1 MNEPQVLSP
10 TPNTPPSSLAWD
22 TMANQYTF
30 NTPLHKTGNE
40 DSAYRITNLPN
51 QEQRPYLLQNTIY
64 RSDHV
69 VKSQLQ
75 HVIHVK
81 LNPGDHVSNNATTIV
96 AKFEFLGQTVDRRFK
111 YARIKWETVYAD
123 GDDNDEDTDAPE
135 VRKVSLDGQYVI
147 HESVLSVSK
156 EVHGDAGVQGCCGV
170 AMASAGTGW
179 SRSQTA
185 EVKDHISIF
194 GVSVFTNQLCGEP
207 NGAQ

>member
-1 MNEPQVLSP
+1 
-10 TPNTPPSSLAWD
+10 
-22 TMANQYTF
+22 MANQYTF

-75 HVIHVK
+75 HVIHGK

-156 EVHGDAGVQGCCGV
+156 EVHGDAGVQGCCGYGECWNWVV
-170 AMASAGTGW
+170 AVTDCRGEGSHFDLWARKIIHKFRRALSGLRGHEFAYEGG
-179 SRSQTA
+179 RFLLA
-185 EVKDHISIF
+185 E
-194 GVSVFTNQLCGEP
+194 
-207 NGAQ
+207 